1 MNKNNDTNKELLG
14 NNISS
19 NKALNENN
27 GSDLNNDNKFLVEI
41 IVFVCLFVFLNCDF
55 IISK

>member
-27 GSDLNNDNKFLVEI
+27 GSDLNNDNKGKI
-41 IVFVCLFVFLNCDF
+41 NLN
-55 IISK
+55 KK